1 LRQVK
6 AAVTSAVQGDRV
18 GLPRQEKQAMAIK
31 FGRPIEMRDA
41 PRREPAVSTASL
53 DLVIRPRRNRKAEWA
68 RRLVR
73 ENVLT
78 TDDLIWPLFVVDG
91 HNKRAAVSSMPGVE
105 RLSVDQAVRE
115 AERAAKLNIPCI
127 ALFPYT
133 DPSLR
138 DEQGSEATNADNL
151 VCKSV
156 RAIKKQF
163 PDLGILCDVA
173 LDPFTSHGHDGL
185 IEDGRILN
193 DETVAVLV
201 RQALVQAQA
210 GCDIIAPSDMMD
222 GRVGAIRGGLDAA
235 GFMDVQIMSYAAKYA
250 SAFYGP
256 FRDAIGSAKTLTGD
270 KRTYQMDSGNSDE
283 ALREVELDI
292 AEGADMVMVK
302 PGMPYLDVVR
312 RVKDSF
318 GMPTFVYQVSG
329 EYAMIA
335 AAAGNGWID
344 GERAMMESLLG
355 FKRAGADGILT
366 YFAAKAAE
374 KLKMEARGA

>member
-1 LRQVK
+1 
-6 AAVTSAVQGDRV
+6 
-18 GLPRQEKQAMAIK
+18 MAIK
-31 FGRPIEMRDA
+31 YGRPIELREISRRDGA
-41 PRREPAVSTASL
+41 GASPAL
-53 DLVIRPRRNRKAEWA
+53 DLTVRPRRNRKAEWA
-68 RRLVR
+68 RRMVR

-78 TDDLIWPLFVVDG
+78 TDDLIWPLFLIDG
-91 HNKRAAVSSMPGVE
+91 NNRREQIASMPGVD

-115 AERAAKLNIPCI
+115 AERAMKLTIPCL

-138 DEQGSEATNADNL
+138 DEEGSEATNPNNL
-151 VCKSV
+151 VCQAV
-156 RAIKKQF
+156 RAIKKEF
-163 PDLGILCDVA
+163 PEIGILCDVA

-185 IEDGRILN
+185 ISDGKILN

-201 RQALVQAQA
+201 RQALVQAEA

-222 GRVGAIRGGLDAA
+222 GRVAAIREGLDHT
-235 GFMDVQIMSYAAKYA
+235 GLLDVQIMAYAAKYA

-270 KRTYQMDSGNSDE
+270 KRTYQMDSANTDE

-312 RVKDSF
+312 RVKDTF
-318 GMPTFVYQVSG
+318 AMPTFAYQVSG

-335 AAAGNGWID
+335 AAANNGWLD
-344 GERAMMESLLG
+344 GDRAMMESLLA
-355 FKRAGADGILT
+355 FKRAGADGVLS
-366 YFAAKAAE
+366 YFAPRVAE
-374 KLKMEARGA
+374 KLRAQG